1 MVADPLPIAATVA
14 GLMMAASPAL
24 QIRRMLQMRSSADVS
39 IGYLALLQLGFI
51 VWLTYGLTLS
61 NAAMV
66 IANIAS
72 LLFGATTILFALR
85 LRTPRR

>member
-1 MVADPLPIAATVA
+1 
-14 GLMMAASPAL
+14 
-24 QIRRMLQMRSSADVS
+24 MRSSADVS

-66 IANIAS
+66 IATIAS